1 MLGNRSFV
9 LATLTLVSAAAMA
22 QFEGPAPLAWRWQ
35 QSSPSA
41 PTGAPLVDG
50 NNIYLNLGNRV
61 YSIDRESGNTNWK
74 FPNVQAIEG
83 SFRRSPILVN
93 GILVSAGTDK
103 KVYGINPA
111 TGEMKWV
118 YESPSMVAG
127 QPVSLGKYVAFPLE
141 GGSFNALDSTT
152 GLSVYDSPYRS
163 LDGIAGPLT
172 GNGRDSVMFFDN
184 RNKLH
189 SINVASRRTNWS
201 VPFAIRPTDGT
212 VEISN
217 GFVYTYSANFL
228 VCLNESS
235 GSPKWQ
241 VPVKE
246 PMSFSPEVANGLVVA
261 VSRSGNAYVYSDSG
275 ALKSKSAIALGSAPL
290 TKPTV
295 LGKKIV
301 FALTNGSF
309 SLIDGAT
316 GAVDWQYYVRP
327 MNEAAKAALNSGNNG
342 GQGGP
347 GGPGGVG
354 GLGGPGGFGGS
365 GGAGGAGGV
374 SGPGMGG
381 SGQNTNTAP
390 PVVTV
395 PISTQIVLAGS
406 TLLVS
411 AGDSSVLAFDKMTGV
426 DLTPPIVKTIWPT
439 SGELIAGTT
448 GQEFLFQ
455 IDDDT
460 SGVDGKTIS
469 VTIGGKPYAFDF
481 GKEGVL
487 SVRVSQAKKNP
498 TIPTGRHDVVV
509 TVSDWLG
516 NKTVHTMSIK
526 VDNSLPLVPRI
537 RQNNP
542 NGQGGLGGPGGPGGP
557 GGLGGG

>member
-22 QFEGPAPLAWRWQ
+22 QFDGPAPLAWRWQ

-50 NNIYLNLGNRV
+50 NNIFLNLGNRV

-74 FPNVQAIEG
+74 FPNVQPIDG
-83 SFRRSPILVN
+83 TFRRSPVLVQ
-93 GILVSAGTDK
+93 GVLVSAGTDR
-103 KVYGINPA
+103 KVYGVNPSN
-111 TGEMKWV
+111 GELKWV
-118 YESPSMVAG
+118 YESPSTITG
-127 QPVSLGKYVAFPLE
+127 QPLSLGKFVAFPLE
-141 GGSFNALDSTT
+141 GGSFTALDATT
-152 GLSVYDSPYRS
+152 GLSVYETPYRS

-189 SINVASRRTNWS
+189 SINVSSRRSNWS

-212 VEISN
+212 VESA
-217 GFVYTYSANFL
+217 GGYVYTYSANYL
-228 VCLNESS
+228 VCMNEST

-241 VPVKE
+241 VPVSE
-246 PMSFSPEVANGLVVA
+246 PMIFSPEVGAGVVVA

-275 ALKSKSAIALGSAPL
+275 TLKTRTPLALGSVPL
-290 TKPTV
+290 AKPTI
-295 LGKKIV
+295 LGKKIA

-309 SLIDGAT
+309 TIVDAAT

-327 MNEAAKAALNSGNNG
+327 MNEAAKAALNSGSAG
-342 GQGGP
+342 AGAP
-347 GGPGGVG
+347 GGAPGGALGGGIGGGALGG
-354 GLGGPGGFGGS
+354 GLGGGQGFGGAQS
-365 GGAGGAGGV
+365 
-374 SGPGMGG
+374 
-381 SGQNTNTAP
+381 NNTAA

-395 PISTQIVLAGS
+395 PIATQIVLAGS
-406 TLLVS
+406 TLLVT
-411 AGDSSVLAFDKMTGV
+411 AGDSSLLAFDKVTGV
-426 DLTPPIVKTIWPT
+426 DLTSPVVKTLWPS
-439 SGELIAGTT
+439 SGEMIAGTN

-469 VTIGGKPYAFDF
+469 VTIGGKPYAYDF
-481 GKEGVL
+481 GKDGVL
-487 SVRVSQAKKNP
+487 IIRVSQAKKNP
-498 TIPTGRHDVVV
+498 SIPSGRHDLVV

-516 NKTVHTMSIK
+516 NKTTHSVSLK
-526 VDNSLPLVPRI
+526 VDNALPLVPRI
-537 RQNNP
+537 KP
-542 NGQGGLGGPGGPGGP
+542 ATDGQGGPGGAGGF
-557 GGLGGG
+557 GGGAGGKGG

>member
-22 QFEGPAPLAWRWQ
+22 QFDGPAPLAWRWQ
-35 QSSPSA
+35 QPSPSA

-50 NNIYLNLGNRV
+50 NTIYLNLGNRV

-83 SFRRSPILVN
+83 TFRRSPVLV
-93 GILVSAGTDK
+93 GGVLVSAGTDK
-103 KVYGINPA
+103 KVYGVNPA
-111 TGEMKWV
+111 NGEMKWV
-118 YESPSMVAG
+118 HESPSNIVG
-127 QPVSLGKYVAFPLE
+127 QPVSLGKYVVFPLE
-141 GGSFNALDSTT
+141 GGSFTALDAST
-152 GLSVYDSPYRS
+152 GLSIYDTPYRS

-189 SINVASRRTNWS
+189 SINVSSRRSNWS

-212 VEISN
+212 VEASN

-228 VCLNESS
+228 VCLNETS

-246 PMSFSPEVANGLVVA
+246 PMIFSPEVGSGSIVA
-261 VSRSGNAYVYSDSG
+261 ISRSGNAYVYSDGG
-275 ALKSKSAIALGSAPL
+275 ALKSKAPIALGSIPL
-290 TKPTV
+290 TKPTIM
-295 LGKKIV
+295 GKKIA

-309 SLIDGAT
+309 TIIDAES
-316 GAVDWQYYVRP
+316 GAVSWQYYVRP
-327 MNEAAKAALNSGNNG
+327 MNEAAKAALNSGAA
-342 GQGGP
+342 GGP
-347 GGPGGVG
+347 PGGSGSPG
-354 GLGGPGGFGGS
+354 GLGGGQ
-365 GGAGGAGGV
+365 
-374 SGPGMGG
+374 SGPGLGG
-381 SGQNTNTAP
+381 GQTGGASQSAA

-395 PISTQIVLAGS
+395 PIATQIVLAGS

-411 AGDSSVLAFDKMTGV
+411 AGDSSVLAFDKTLGV
-426 DLTPPIVKTIWPT
+426 DLTSPVVKTIWPN
-439 SGELIAGTT
+439 SGEIIAGTT
-448 GQEFLFQ
+448 GQELLFQ

-460 SGVDGKTIS
+460 SGVDGKSIS

-487 SVRVSQAKKNP
+487 AIRVSQAKKNP
-498 TIPTGRHDVVV
+498 TIPSGRQDIVV

-516 NKTVHTMSIK
+516 NKTVHTVSLK
-526 VDNSLPLVPRI
+526 VDNSLPLVPRVKPA
-537 RQNNP
+537 NP
-542 NGQGGLGGPGGPGGP
+542 NGPGGP
-557 GGLGGG
+557 GGLGGPGGAGGFGGGGAGLGGG